1 MTPGTRFRQ
10 AIADEVPLQLPG
22 VVNAYSALLARDAGF
37 SALYLSGAAV
47 ANASYGI
54 PDLGLTS
61 RDNVLEEVRR
71 ITGATNLPLLV
82 DADTGW
88 GSALA
93 VSRTVS
99 ELERAGAAGCHIED
113 QVAAKCCGDRP
124 NKQLISTSEMCDRIK
139 AALDGRKESS
149 FNIVARTDA
158 VAPEGLEAAVE
169 RCGAYAE
176 AGANMIFS
184 EGLASLDEYQS
195 FTSAVEIPVLANITE
210 FGNAPLFKVDE
221 LQKVGVAVVLYP
233 LSGFRAMNKAAL
245 EVFKDIRV
253 HGTQKGSIDRMETRE
268 ELYNHLG
275 YHGYVKKFDELFGG
289 EAAKEE
295 G

>member
-275 YHGYVKKFDELFGG
+275 YHG
-289 EAAKEE
+289 
-295 G
+295 